1 MTTEAQKRAM
11 AKYATTA
18 KGIAARR
25 RAQRRY
31 NAMPKGKAARRNYLK
46 SVKGK
51 EAVARSRRR
60 KQLMTAPIHGAL
72 RQLVKG

>member
-11 AKYATTA
+11 AKYAKTA

-31 NAMPKGKAARRNYLK
+31 NARPKGKAARRNYLK
-46 SVKGK
+46 SAKGK

-60 KQLMTAPIHGAL
+60 AQLLTAPINRGSTTT
-72 RQLVKG
+72 R